1 MITELWTGLTKSQ
14 TELGDKLYIITFP
27 LKLEWTFYVSLGL
40 KFLSKQLA
48 FTNIQSVSEIC
59 VLILT
64 SGRTR

>member
-14 TELGDKLYIITFP
+14 TELGDKLYIISITSP

-40 KFLSKQLA
+40 KFLSKQLT
-48 FTNIQSVSEIC
+48 FTNIRGVSEIR

-64 SGRTR
+64 R